1 MSELIFSTTSSYSL
15 PARTH
20 KTLWLAA
27 LGGVLEFY
35 DFVIFVFFAN
45 TIGHLFFPPNIPDW
59 LRQFQ
64 TLAIFGSGYL
74 ARPLGGI
81 LMAHRGDLRG
91 RKQMFTL
98 SIFLMALPT
107 LAIGLLPTY
116 SVLGVFAP
124 VLLLLLRI
132 MQGMAIGGEVP
143 GAWVFVSEHVPPSR
157 IGLACGIL
165 TGGLT
170 GGILL
175 GSVVATLLNWLLTP
189 AQVSSYGWR
198 LAFVLGGGF
207 GFLAVYLRRWLAET
221 PIFEEL
227 RKRQALSAQIPLQV
241 VIQSHRLEVIL
252 SGLLT
257 WMLSAAIV
265 VVVLMTPALLEKMYS
280 IAPSATLPANSAA
293 TLALA
298 VGCVF
303 AGWLTD
309 RIGPGRVL
317 LIGAPLLGITT
328 FLLYR
333 SVEAS
338 PSLLLPFYALAGFA
352 TGVVAVVPVIMV
364 LAFPAPIRFSG
375 ISFAYNI
382 GYAVFGGLTPIFV
395 SWLLRLDRLAPAYYV
410 GALSLV
416 GVGLGLFL
424 FWSPRPVSTELA

>member
-1 MSELIFSTTSSYSL
+1 MSELLFTTASTYSL
-15 PARTH
+15 TTKGY

-35 DFVIFVFFAN
+35 DFVIFVFFTN
-45 TIGHLFFPPNIPDW
+45 TIGHLFFPPSIPDW

-116 SVLGVFAP
+116 SVLGAFAP

-143 GAWVFVSEHVPPSR
+143 GAWVFVSEHVAPSR

-175 GSVVATLLNWLLTP
+175 GSVVATSLNWLLTP
-189 AQVSSYGWR
+189 AQVSTYGWR

-227 RKRQALSAQIPLQV
+227 RKRQALSDQVPLQV
-241 VIQSHRLEVIL
+241 VIRDHRSGVIL

-265 VVVLMTPALLEKMYS
+265 VVVLMTPALLEKMYTFT
-280 IAPSATLPANSAA
+280 PSATLQANSAA
-293 TLALA
+293 TLALV

-303 AGWLTD
+303 TGWLSD
-309 RIGPGRVL
+309 RVGPGPVL

-328 FLLYR
+328 YLLYCL
-333 SVEAS
+333 AS
-338 PSLLLPFYALAGFA
+338 PSLLIPLYALAGFA
-352 TGVVAVVPVIMV
+352 TGVVAVVPYVMV
-364 LAFPAPIRFSG
+364 LALPAPVRFSG

-395 SWLLRLDRLAPAYYV
+395 SWLLPLDRLAPAHYV
-410 GALSLV
+410 AALSLV

-424 FWSPRPVSTELA
+424 FWFPCRLPAESA